1 MFGHILLASFFFVG
15 CTGVKKW
22 QIDYPDTVFEEAI
35 EKAIEKRFEKDIDL
49 TPITGEET
57 QEFKEE

>member
-1 MFGHILLASFFFVG
+1 MFGHIIIASFFFVG

-35 EKAIEKRFEKDIDL
+35 EKAIEERFEKNIDL
-49 TPITGEET
+49 TPVTGEET
-57 QEFKEE
+57 QNIEE